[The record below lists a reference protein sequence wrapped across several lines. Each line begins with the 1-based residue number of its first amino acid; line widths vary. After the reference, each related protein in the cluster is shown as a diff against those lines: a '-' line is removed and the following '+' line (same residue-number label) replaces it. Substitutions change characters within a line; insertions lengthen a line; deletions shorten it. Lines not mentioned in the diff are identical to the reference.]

1 MSLLVWL
8 PLNGNMNNNGIDNVV
23 ITENGGS
30 AVYADG
36 KTGLGLSTS
45 GNKYWTIGPITL
57 TSEASITYWSKTTT
71 NAKMVFTLTCDVYGS
86 LNIYESNIYTLN
98 TGDSNNNPFKN
109 NGNNVNVLHDG
120 LWHHFAVTFD
130 GVSSKLYID
139 GAYAGTAQTF
149 KSPACSSRQIRL
161 AGGFNN
167 AHSYDWNGMIN
178 DFRLYDHCLSPK
190 EVKEISKGLILHYPL
205 DKNNITFSDIG
216 NENLLIG
223 TTLKEI
229 DVNKFLTNSG
239 TDWDQYVRF
248 YNGAVSNHTFTDNGD
263 DFGEDTILLNSN
275 ANIGLG
281 FLRKASEIS
290 LDSTSNYT
298 LSCEAKC
305 TKAGAELCIGLS
317 YYNTSNTWVWRGGT
331 NPQAFN
337 AVNTWQKFTLTFTPD
352 SNTQCIEYCFT
363 VRGVA
368 SGTDTF
374 TIRKCKLEKGS
385 VATAWSKSPHDSK
398 TIFDCS
404 GFENDGV
411 TRGIIENCGGTSRYG
426 SGTTFAHECYI
437 VASEKAKVKDAI
449 SVCCWGYMDN
459 WSGYNGRMLSC
470 TETGGWNFEPT
481 GGFLGF
487 VLGTGTSSNTYKT
500 ANCTTALANLSS
512 GWHHFVGTYDGFST
526 KIYID
531 GVLDGTN
538 NAYTTRT
545 PIYYNTANTIFIG
558 AEAAVSKILPAT
570 SPSYFN
576 GKMSDVRIYATALS
590 ANDVMELY
598 NTSAY
603 ICNNDTLSGYE
614 LSECDYPDMTPY
626 SSKIPNEYIEL
637 EYLESTGTQYINT
650 GFVPKITPRIVCTV
664 AFMSTDD
671 RDFFG
676 MTNNTQP
683 SWVGNIKLTATTGGK
698 LFSYY
703 RYYTTTALT
712 GFNNNL
718 PSVNAGD
725 FIELDLGNEF
735 IVNGT
740 SYWSTTAQSFASN
753 SQEIT
758 LFKGRTYYHK
768 VRIKNCKFYDGD
780 ELVRDFIPVMYNYDG
795 YMYDKVTGQLFGN
808 AGTGYFSLGY
818 PTYGFIDDG
827 SSFSGVNIYNRG
839 VVEADEFS
847 EAGHTTLDIIRY
859 GQIDGCGTFTPD
871 NSLYTGGPVTFSEDN
886 ALSTEFN
893 EI

>member
-23 ITENGGS
+23 IVENGGS

-71 NAKMVFTLTCDVYGS
+71 NAKMVFTLNCDVYGS

-98 TGDSNNNPFKN
+98 KGDSNNNPFKN

-149 KSPACSSRQIRL
+149 RSPACTESIIRL

-229 DVNKFLTNSG
+229 DVNKFLTTSD

-305 TKAGAELCIGLS
+305 TKAGAKLCIGTT
-317 YYNTSNTWVWRGGT
+317 YYTTSNTWVWRGGT

-411 TRGIIENCGGTSRYG
+411 TRGIIENCSGTSRYG

-470 TETGGWNFEPT
+470 TETGGWNFMT
-481 GGFLGF
+481 DGNLTFY
-487 VLGTGTSSNTYKT
+487 LGTGTSSNTYKN
-500 ANCTTALANLSS
+500 AICTTALANLSS
-512 GWHHFVGTYDGFST
+512 GWHHFVGTYDGFAT

-558 AEAAVSKILPAT
+558 AEAATSKILPAST
-570 SPSYFN
+570 PSYFN

-598 NTSAY
+598 DTSAY
-603 ICNNDTLSGYE
+603 ICNNDTLNGYE

-637 EYLESTGTQYINT
+637 EYLESTGTQYIDTGISGNKETAIEIMFYVTSIGSSYEGIFGSRVTSNNT
-650 GFVPKITPRIVCTV
+650 NSISIFTQNTSNVNQRFGSQVKSTQIPINTNHVIYLDKTKISIDGVVTTWNQTADFTTPYTLTIFNVN
-664 AFMSTDD
+664 S
-671 RDFFG
+671 G
-676 MTNNTQP
+676 TNNSFTK
-683 SWVGNIKLTATTGGK
+683 SKCKI
-698 LFSYY
+698 
-703 RYYTTTALT
+703 YYTKIWESGVL
-712 GFNNNL
+712 
-718 PSVNAGD
+718 VM
-725 FIELDLGNEF
+725 DL
-735 IVNGT
+735 
-740 SYWSTTAQSFASN
+740 
-753 SQEIT
+753 
-758 LFKGRTYYHK
+758 
-768 VRIKNCKFYDGD
+768 
-780 ELVRDFIPVMYNYDG
+780 IPVMYNYDG

-827 SSFSGVNIYNRG
+827 SSFSGVNIYKRG
-839 VVEADEFS
+839 IVEADEFS
-847 EAGHTTLDIIRY
+847 EAGHTTLDEIRY
-859 GQIDGCGTFTPD
+859 GLTDACGTFTPD

>member
-8 PLNGNMNNNGIDNVV
+8 PLNGNMTNSGLNNLYI
-23 ITENGGS
+23 EEAGGS

-45 GNKYWTIGPITL
+45 GNKFWYVSPITL
-57 TSEASITYWSKTTT
+57 TDEASITYWSKTTT
-71 NAKMVFTLTCDVYGS
+71 NAKMVFTLNCNVYSS
-86 LNIYESNIYTLN
+86 LNIFESNIYTLN
-98 TGDSNNNPFKN
+98 KGDSNNNPFKN

-120 LWHHFAVTFD
+120 LWHHFAITF
-130 GVSSKLYID
+130 GNSQAKLYID
-139 GAYAGTAQTF
+139 GTYAGTATTF
-149 KSPACSSRQIRL
+149 RSPACENGHIRL
-161 AGGFNN
+161 AGGFND

-178 DFRLYDHCLSPK
+178 DFRVYDNCLSPK

-216 NENLLIG
+216 NENLFIG
-223 TTLKEI
+223 STLKEI
-229 DVNKFLTNSG
+229 DVNNFLTTSD
-239 TDWDQYVRF
+239 TDWNQYVRF
-248 YNGAVSNHTFTDNGD
+248 YNGAKTNHTFTDMG

-290 LDSTSNYT
+290 LDSSSYYT

-317 YYNTSNTWVWRGGT
+317 YYTTSNSWVWRGGT

-337 AVNTWQKFTLTFTPD
+337 ATNTWQKFTLTFKPD

-368 SGTDTF
+368 NGTDTF

-385 VATAWSKSPHDSK
+385 VATPWSKSPHDSK

-404 GFENDGV
+404 GFGNDGL
-411 TRGIIENCGGTSRYG
+411 TRGIIENCNGTSRYE

-437 VASEKAKVKDAI
+437 VADERAKVKDAI

-470 TETGGWNFEPT
+470 TETGGW
-481 GGFLGF
+481 GFGEDGNLIF
-487 VLGTGTSSNTYKT
+487 YLGTGTSSNTYKQ
-500 ANCTTALANLSS
+500 AICATALADLSS

-545 PIYYNTANTIFIG
+545 PMFYNTANTIFIG
-558 AEAAVSKILPAT
+558 AEAATSKVLPAAT
-570 SPSYFN
+570 PAYFN

-590 ANDVMELY
+590 ADDIMELY

-603 ICNNDTLSGYE
+603 ICNNDTTYGYE
-614 LSECDYPDMTPY
+614 FSECDYIDIEPGIQPL
-626 SSKIPNEYIEL
+626 PNKYIEL
-637 EYLESTGTQYINT
+637 EYLESTGTQYIDTGIIPDANT
-650 GFVPKITPRIVCTV
+650 GLKIEVMCSNT
-664 AFMSTDD
+664 TDSYAAGL
-671 RDFFG
+671 RD
-676 MTNNTQP
+676 
-683 SWVGNIKLTATTGGK
+683 TTGNTRWTIGHDNNG
-698 LFSYY
+698 FYY
-703 RYYTTTALT
+703 GYGNWGRGNDNISSNVKVSASLNFLNDKKFTV
-712 GFNNNL
+712 NNNGVETTVSL
-718 PSVNAGD
+718 PTLSFTPSNNIRLFGSSGVSASYAKWSGKIYSVKISQGQN
-725 FIELDLGNEF
+725 IVMDL
-735 IVNGT
+735 VP
-740 SYWSTTAQSFASN
+740 
-753 SQEIT
+753 
-758 LFKGRTYYHK
+758 
-768 VRIKNCKFYDGD
+768 VRVG
-780 ELVRDFIPVMYNYDG
+780 LTG
-795 YMYDKVTGQLFGN
+795 YMYDKISGQLFGN
-808 AGTGYFSLGY
+808 AGTNSFYY
-818 PTYGFIDDG
+818 EETYGYIDDG

-839 VVEADEFS
+839 IVECDEIS
-847 EAGHTTLDIIRY
+847 EAGHTTLELIRN
-859 GQIDGCGTFTPD
+859 GLPIDGCGTPTPD
-871 NSLYTGGPVTFSEDN
+871 NSLYTSGPVTFTEN
-886 ALSTEFN
+886 NILSQYFN